1 MSFLTSIFYPT
12 RLWDGS
18 SKSRTTVDGPIGG
31 IHRKPDAEDYAQMLQ
46 EMIGVETQLGLPF
59 QIVAHAATISWDPT
73 LGLTT
78 KIAATGNETI
88 NAASVGPAGQRATFI
103 FPAAD
108 ASARTITF
116 GTNFTVSATLV
127 RGASLTASITFISD
141 GSKWIEIGRLVYA

>member
-1 MSFLTSIFYPT
+1 MSFLTAIFYPT

-18 SKSRTTVDGPIGG
+18 SKSRTTADGPIGG

-46 EMIGVETQLGLPF
+46 ETIALQTQLGLPF
-59 QIVAHAATISWDPT
+59 QTVAHASTIAWDPT

-103 FPAAD
+103 FTAAD

-116 GTNFTVSATLV
+116 GTNFAASATVV
-127 RGASLTASITFISD
+127 RGASLRASITFVSD
-141 GSKWIEIGRLVYA
+141 GTTWIEVGRLIYA